1 MNMHNPPHPGELI
14 AETLD
19 ELNVSVREFSR
30 ALHIAPSTAQR
41 IVTGKM
47 AVTPEMAV
55 KLAAVLGSSAEYW
68 LKLQANRSLWIA
80 EQTVDTSGL
89 HRLVM
94 TLKPA

>member
-1 MNMHNPPHPGELI
+1 MEMRTSSI
-14 AETLD
+14 TKIITD
-19 ELNVSVREFSR
+19 E
-30 ALHIAPSTAQR
+30 HAQR

-55 KLAAVLGSSAEYW
+55 KLAAVLESSAEYW

-80 EQTVDTSGL
+80 EQTVDGSRL
-89 HRLVM
+89 HRLVL